1 MKPGCKPSVRGRVN
15 FPAILSLVLCL
26 LLLLP
31 SAARG
36 QNENT
41 VTLSTPDLNQFPLI
55 TAYFWPVNAEG
66 DFIQD
71 LQPADVKILENSRQ
85 VAVGNL
91 ELIEPGIHFVVAV
104 NEGPTLANRYAG
116 VVRFDT
122 IKKALT
128 DWIGTQ
134 SSTTSSDF
142 SLVNNSGSVQSNLAN
157 PTDWQK
163 ALQDYQPDLRA
174 ASPGMASLNAG
185 IDTAA
190 ASGDSSTRT
199 KALLYITPLPE
210 DAQLTGIQD
219 AAKKAAT
226 FGVRLFIWLIG
237 PQNYS
242 ATQAAMVLQKAAA
255 DTGGNFFLFSGAET
269 LPEIA
274 SYLNPLRYVYQ
285 LSYAT
290 TIKSSGNFDLALE
303 VNSGG
308 VRLTSNKVAFDL
320 KVQPPNPIFLSPPVS
335 IHRTWVKEDDGKQL
349 VLSPINTEVKILLEF
364 PDGHT
369 RSLAY
374 SRLFVDGKL
383 ESENTTPPFDTFGW
397 NLGGYASS
405 GTHLL
410 QVTIEDQVGLSG
422 QTIEI
427 PVNVQVDALPRTRL
441 QKVLDWFT
449 PLRAVLIGLAAAV
462 LVIVVVILVRKSRLA
477 ALLRKKMRRRNDP
490 VTQVVEVI
498 QETPAPEPVK
508 IEPDNWPRGQGGSPA
523 AARLR
528 LCDADTLQP
537 LPGEGFALT
546 KDETVLGSNP
556 KKVDILLS
564 HESVSEVHAFIRQE
578 EDRFRLVDAGS
589 ASGTWVNYAPV
600 PVLPAS
606 RTIGAGT
613 AGVQP
618 ANEPGGILLEHGDL
632 IHVGRVPLIFEN
644 YKFTPR
650 RIEVLP
656 FGDLE

>member
-1 MKPGCKPSVRGRVN
+1 MN

-157 PTDWQK
+157 PADWQK

-210 DAQLTGIQD
+210 DAQLTG
-219 AAKKAAT
+219 
-226 FGVRLFIWLIG
+226 
-237 PQNYS
+237 
-242 ATQAAMVLQKAAA
+242 
-255 DTGGNFFLFSGAET
+255 
-269 LPEIA
+269 
-274 SYLNPLRYVYQ
+274 
-285 LSYAT
+285 
-290 TIKSSGNFDLALE
+290 
-303 VNSGG
+303 
-308 VRLTSNKVAFDL
+308 
-320 KVQPPNPIFLSPPVS
+320 
-335 IHRTWVKEDDGKQL
+335 
-349 VLSPINTEVKILLEF
+349 
-364 PDGHT
+364 
-369 RSLAY
+369 
-374 SRLFVDGKL
+374 
-383 ESENTTPPFDTFGW
+383 
-397 NLGGYASS
+397 
-405 GTHLL
+405 
-410 QVTIEDQVGLSG
+410 
-422 QTIEI
+422 
-427 PVNVQVDALPRTRL
+427 
-441 QKVLDWFT
+441 
-449 PLRAVLIGLAAAV
+449 
-462 LVIVVVILVRKSRLA
+462 
-477 ALLRKKMRRRNDP
+477 
-490 VTQVVEVI
+490 
-498 QETPAPEPVK
+498 
-508 IEPDNWPRGQGGSPA
+508 
-523 AARLR
+523 
-528 LCDADTLQP
+528 
-537 LPGEGFALT
+537 
-546 KDETVLGSNP
+546 
-556 KKVDILLS
+556 
-564 HESVSEVHAFIRQE
+564 
-578 EDRFRLVDAGS
+578 
-589 ASGTWVNYAPV
+589 
-600 PVLPAS
+600 
-606 RTIGAGT
+606 
-613 AGVQP
+613 
-618 ANEPGGILLEHGDL
+618 
-632 IHVGRVPLIFEN
+632 
-644 YKFTPR
+644 
-650 RIEVLP
+650 
-656 FGDLE
+656 

>member
-1 MKPGCKPSVRGRVN
+1 MKPGCKSSVRGKAH
-15 FPAILSLVLCL
+15 FPAILVLVLCL

-31 SAARG
+31 DAARG

-55 TAYFWPVNAEG
+55 TAYFWPVNADG
-66 DFIQD
+66 GLIQN
-71 LQPADVKILENSRQ
+71 LQPADVRILENSRQ
-85 VAVGNL
+85 AAVGNL

-128 DWIGTQ
+128 DWIGAQ
-134 SSTTSSDF
+134 SSNTTSDF
-142 SLVNNSGSVQSNLAN
+142 SLINNAGSVQSNLTN
-157 PTDWQK
+157 PSDWQK
-163 ALQDYQPDLRA
+163 AVQDYQPDLHA
-174 ASPGMASLNAG
+174 ATPGMASLNTG
-185 IDTAA
+185 IDTAG
-190 ASGDSSTRT
+190 ASGGSSTRT

-210 DAQLTGIQD
+210 DVQLTGIQD
-219 AAKKAAT
+219 AAKRAAT
-226 FGVRLFIWLIG
+226 LGVRLFIWLIG

-303 VNSGG
+303 VKSGG
-308 VRLTSNKVAFDL
+308 ATLTSNKVAFDL

-335 IHRTWVKEDDGKQL
+335 IHRTWVKEDSGKQL
-349 VLSPINTEVKILLEF
+349 ALTPINTEVKILLEF

-397 NLGGYASS
+397 DLSGYASS
-405 GTHLL
+405 GTHML
-410 QVTIEDQVGLSG
+410 QVTVEDQVGLTG

-427 PVNVQVDALPRTRL
+427 PVNVQVDAVPRTRL

-477 ALLRKKMRRRNDP
+477 ALLRKKMRRRSDP
-490 VTQVVEVI
+490 VTQVVEVV
-498 QETPAPEPVK
+498 QETPIPEPVK
-508 IEPDNWPRGQGGSPA
+508 TEPDQWPRGQGGTPA

-528 LCDADTLQP
+528 QCDAETLQP

-546 KDETVLGSNP
+546 KGETILGNNP

-564 HESVSEVHAFIRQE
+564 HDSVSEVHAFIRQE
-578 EDRFRLVDAGS
+578 EGGYRLLDAGS
-589 ASGTWVNYAPV
+589 ASGTWVNYSPV
-600 PVLPAS
+600 PVLPAA
-606 RTIGAGT
+606 RTIGEGT
-613 AGVQP
+613 AGAQP
-618 ANEPGGILLEHGDL
+618 AGEPGGILLEHGDL
-632 IHVGRVPLIFEN
+632 IHVGRVPLIFES
-644 YKFTPR
+644 YKPVPR
-650 RIEVLP
+650 KIEVLP